1 MAIPLFLLTEID
13 PHLYSAIFVLFAIQ
27 IYLTSPY
34 RNGRQNKTGQNIALE
49 VGPRLSHLIGVLMAA
64 AFPPL
69 PLGFLACISLL
80 PLIPV
85 AENLRGRVAF
95 GAGFLQGII
104 FYSATIYWIA
114 WITPPGM
121 AGAIFYLAVF

>member
-1 MAIPLFLLTEID
+1 MNTDNNTMQDNTWGWKL
-13 PHLYSAIFVLFAIQ
+13 VLGYPI
-27 IYLTSPY
+27 
-34 RNGRQNKTGQNIALE
+34 
-49 VGPRLSHLIGVLMAA
+49 LSGLMMAA

-95 GAGFLQGII
+95 WRGFFAGCGFLRRECLLDCVD
-104 FYSATIYWIA
+104 Y
-114 WITPPGM
+114 PPGYGGGNFVYVAFSGAVCVVVVVCHGTRWQ
-121 AGAIFYLAVF
+121 AGLVDGALFVGGV

>member
-1 MAIPLFLLTEID
+1 MSDAIKQDKISDWKLSLGYP
-13 PHLYSAIFVLFAIQ
+13 
-27 IYLTSPY
+27 
-34 RNGRQNKTGQNIALE
+34 AL
-49 VGPRLSHLIGVLMAA
+49 SGVLMAA

-85 AENLRGRVAF
+85 AENLRGRLAF
-95 GAGFLQGII
+95 GAGFLQGAV
-104 FYSATIYWIA
+104 FYGATVYWIA

-121 AGAIFYLAVF
+121 AGAIFYMALFRGLFVYLWSVAWARFGGLGFVADALFVGGI